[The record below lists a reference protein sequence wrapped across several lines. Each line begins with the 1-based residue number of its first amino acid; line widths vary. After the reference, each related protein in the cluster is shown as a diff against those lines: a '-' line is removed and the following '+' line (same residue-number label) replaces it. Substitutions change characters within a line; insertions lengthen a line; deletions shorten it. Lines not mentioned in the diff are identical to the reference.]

1 MIKFKINNRII
12 SENHEPLI
20 IAEIGINHNGNL
32 DSAISIV
39 DSAIKAGAEIIKHQT
54 HVIDDEMAN
63 AAKKVIQE
71 TQKINI
77 SNY

>member
-32 DSAISIV
+32 ELCNFDS
-39 DSAIKAGAEIIKHQT
+39 
-54 HVIDDEMAN
+54 
-63 AAKKVIQE
+63 E
-71 TQKINI
+71 TQQLKLELK
-77 SNY
+77 S